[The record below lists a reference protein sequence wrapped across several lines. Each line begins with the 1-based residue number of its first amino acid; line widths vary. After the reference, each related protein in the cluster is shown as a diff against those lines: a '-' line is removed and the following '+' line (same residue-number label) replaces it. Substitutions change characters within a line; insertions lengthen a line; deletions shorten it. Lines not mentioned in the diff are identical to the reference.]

1 MTKNTLPVVIAGAGP
16 TGLMCALALARQGV
30 PVVVCEAE
38 PALTHDLRAGTF
50 HPPTLEMMAPYGI
63 TARMHEHGLQVR
75 RWQIRE
81 RRGSLVAEFDLG
93 LLADVTPYPYRLHLE
108 QHRLTPL
115 QLDALRNEPRAAVRF
130 GSPVTGFEQNPH
142 SVSVKL
148 GQGEVE
154 ASWLIGADGG
164 RSTVRKLLPVE
175 FEGFTWPE
183 QFLVVST
190 PYDFGRHG
198 FTMNAYVADPLE
210 WAAVFKMPDAG
221 PPGLWRLAFPCE
233 PGLADEALLDPGN
246 VQARMQA
253 FLPQDREYEIRYQSI
268 YRVHQRVADKW
279 RHGRV
284 LLAGDAAHLNN
295 PLGGFGL
302 NSGVHDAV
310 NLADKLGRVWRGEG
324 GEALLDRYVEQ
335 RRAATIE
342 HVQAMSI
349 RNKRL
354 LEERDPKVQRAH
366 MEELVAIASDP
377 QRSRAHLL
385 ETSMIAGL
393 RKANSQQSK
402 SRPAPE
408 GKDGSRL

>member
-1 MTKNTLPVVIAGAGP
+1 
-16 TGLMCALALARQGV
+16 MCALALARQGV

-38 PALTHDLRAGTF
+38 PTLTHDLRAGTF

-115 QLDALRNEPRAAVRF
+115 QLDALRQERSAEVRF
-130 GSPVTGFEQNPH
+130 GTPVTGLEQKAR
-142 SVSVKL
+142 SVAVEL
-148 GQGEVE
+148 EDGELE
-154 ASWLIGADGG
+154 ASWVIGADGG

-233 PGLADEALLDPGN
+233 PGFPDDALLDPAA

-253 FLPQDREYEIRYQSI
+253 FLPREGQYEIRYQSI
-268 YRVHQRVADKW
+268 YRVHQRVASEW

-302 NSGVHDAV
+302 NSGIHDAV
-310 NLADKLGRVWRGEG
+310 NLADKLGRVWRGDG
-324 GEALLDRYVEQ
+324 GEELLDRYVEQ

-366 MEELVAIASDP
+366 MEELVAVAADP
-377 QRSRAHLL
+377 QRARQHLL
-385 ETSMIAGL
+385 DTSMIAGL
-393 RKANSQQSK
+393 RKASS
-402 SRPAPE
+402 
-408 GKDGSRL
+408 GSGS

>member
-1 MTKNTLPVVIAGAGP
+1 MQKALPVVIAGAGP

-38 PALTHDLRAGTF
+38 PTLTHDLRAGTF

-115 QLDALRNEPRAAVRF
+115 QLDALRREPSAEVRF
-130 GSPVTGFEQNPH
+130 GGAVTGLVQKGH
-142 SVSVKL
+142 SVLVSL
-148 GQGEVE
+148 ESGELE

-198 FTMNAYVADPLE
+198 FTMNAYVADPTE
-210 WAAVFKMPDAG
+210 WAAVFKMPDGG

-233 PGLADEALLDPGN
+233 PGLPDDALLDSAT

-253 FLPQDREYEIRYQSI
+253 FLPQDRDYEIRYQSI
-268 YRVHQRVADKW
+268 YRVHQRVASDW

-302 NSGVHDAV
+302 NSGIHDAV

-324 GEALLDRYVEQ
+324 GEELLDRYVQQ

-366 MEELVAIASDP
+366 MEELVAIANDP
-377 QRSRAHLL
+377 QRARAHLL
-385 ETSMIAGL
+385 ESSMIAGL
-393 RKANSQQSK
+393 RKTN
-402 SRPAPE
+402 
-408 GKDGSRL
+408 G